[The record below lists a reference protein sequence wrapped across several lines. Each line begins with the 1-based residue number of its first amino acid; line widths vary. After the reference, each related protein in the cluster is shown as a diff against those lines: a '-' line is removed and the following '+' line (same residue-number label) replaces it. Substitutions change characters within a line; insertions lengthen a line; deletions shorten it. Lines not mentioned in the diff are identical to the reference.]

1 MSPPLA
7 RRLFQP
13 LRVNVVT
20 VDKYPTAERQ
30 LCQVTDVRLATLA
43 NSGCHYVFAPHA
55 FTFRPMAHEYMHDS
69 L

>member
-1 MSPPLA
+1 MSLPLA
-7 RRLFQP
+7 GCLFQP

-30 LCQVTDVRLATLA
+30 LYLVMDVRLATEADVIMFL
-43 NSGCHYVFAPHA
+43 FPHP